1 MGSKGLFDQLLSKGQ
16 ELVKQ
21 KLASG
26 GSHGSNQGNKSSSAL
41 GGLGSLGGLAAG
53 GLSGAALMKL
63 LGGSKKGGSSTGK
76 TALLT
81 AGSAAIGALAWKT
94 YKEWSEKQSNPS
106 QTIPSSADDLFA
118 SYAPSV
124 DHDRLMLQAMIA
136 AAKADGHIDERER
149 NMIRSQAEDLGL
161 SPELRQFITQELNS
175 PLDPAKIASSVS
187 SPEQAAELYLMSL
200 LIVDDQ
206 NFMEKNYL
214 QELARQLRLAPEMV
228 ARLEK
233 QVQ

>member
-21 KLASG
+21 KLAG
-26 GSHGSNQGNKSSSAL
+26 GSSHGSNQGNKSSSTL

-63 LGGSKKGGSSTGK
+63 LGGSKKGGSSAGK

-118 SYAPSV
+118 SYTPSV

-149 NMIRSQAEDLGL
+149 NMIRSQAEELGL

-200 LIVDDQ
+200 LIVDEQ

-228 ARLEK
+228 TRLEK